1 MLELRDTVTDMLSTI
16 YTDRFRA
23 EYNQLK
29 IRYDKLVAMVEKWDK
44 GELNFVPTCPRELY
58 TRQLDAMRDY
68 LAVLEERAVF
78 EKVDL

>member
-1 MLELRDTVTDMLSTI
+1 MLEFRDTVTDMLSTI

-58 TRQLDAMRDY
+58 TRQLDAMKDY
-68 LAVLEERAVF
+68 LAVLEERAVL
-78 EKVDL
+78 EKVEL

>member
-44 GELNFVPTCPRELY
+44 GKLNFVPTCPRELY

-68 LAVLEERAVF
+68 LAVLEERAIL

>member
-16 YTDRFRA
+16 YTDRFKA

-29 IRYDKLVAMVEKWDK
+29 IRFDKLNAMVEKWDK

-58 TRQLDAMRDY
+58 TRQLNAMKDY
-68 LAVLEERAVF
+68 LTVLEERAAL

>member
-78 EKVDL
+78 EKVEL

>member
-1 MLELRDTVTDMLSTI
+1 MFELRDTVIDMLSTI

-29 IRYDKLVAMVEKWDK
+29 IRYDKLVTMVEKWDK

-58 TRQLDAMRDY
+58 TRQLDAMIDY
-68 LAVLEERAVF
+68 LAVLEERAIF

>member
-1 MLELRDTVTDMLSTI
+1 MLELRDTVTDMLSPI

-58 TRQLDAMRDY
+58 TRQLNAMRAY
-68 LAVLEERAVF
+68 LDILEERAVL

>member
-1 MLELRDTVTDMLSTI
+1 MLELRDTVTDMVSPI

-29 IRYDKLVAMVEKWDK
+29 IRYDKLNAMVEKWDK
-44 GELNFVPTCPRELY
+44 GELNFVPTCPREIY
-58 TRQLDAMRDY
+58 TRQLNAMYDY
-68 LAVLEERAVF
+68 LTILEERAVI

>member
-58 TRQLDAMRDY
+58 TRQLSAMKDY
-68 LAVLEERAVF
+68 LTILEERAVL